1 MVFKKPFWACDFHHQ
16 AMDAGDIKA
25 KTSRNTLL
33 KTTMTLQK
41 LRMWLVGHKE
51 QGGGVHRNGDDMLF
65 EQQHLLSTKFQVLSK
80 KKAINFF
87 FEE

>member
-1 MVFKKPFWACDFHHQ
+1 
-16 AMDAGDIKA
+16 
-25 KTSRNTLL
+25 
-33 KTTMTLQK
+33 
-41 LRMWLVGHKE
+41 VGHKE
-51 QGGGVHRNGDDMLF
+51 QGGGVRRNGDDMLF